1 MRLVNKWWAVSLL
14 TAFLTVAPA
23 LAQQSGLVNVNLTN
37 VKTDIAKNINVN
49 VSQIPVTIQAPVAVA
64 ANVCG
69 VAVDVLTSQA
79 TQGDAK
85 CDAKTTN
92 EALNQIVQTQV
103 KQQKAH

>member
-1 MRLVNKWWAVSLL
+1 MKLVNKWCAVSFLI
-14 TAFLTVAPA
+14 AFLAVAPA

-37 VKTDIAKNINVN
+37 VKTDIAKNINVD
-49 VSQIPVTIQAPVAVA
+49 VSQIPVTVQVPVAVA

-79 TQGDAK
+79 QQGAAK

-92 EALNQIVQTQV
+92 DALNQIVQTQLN
-103 KQQKAH
+103 QQKAH

>member
-1 MRLVNKWWAVSLL
+1 MKLVSKWCAVSFL
-14 TAFLTVAPA
+14 TAFLAVAPA
-23 LAQQSGLVNVNLTN
+23 LAQQSGLVNVNLTD
-37 VKTDIAKNINVN
+37 VKTEIAKNINVN

-92 EALNQIVQTQV
+92 DALNQLVQTQLN
-103 KQQKAH
+103 QQKAH

>member
-92 EALNQIVQTQV
+92 DALNQIVQ
-103 KQQKAH
+103 KQLNEQKAH

>member
-1 MRLVNKWWAVSLL
+1 MKLLNKWCAVSFL
-14 TAFLTVAPA
+14 TAFLAVAPA

-37 VKTDIAKNINVN
+37 VKTDIAKNINVD

-79 TQGDAK
+79 QQGAAK

-92 EALNQIVQTQV
+92 DALNQIVQTQLS
-103 KQQKAH
+103 QQKAH